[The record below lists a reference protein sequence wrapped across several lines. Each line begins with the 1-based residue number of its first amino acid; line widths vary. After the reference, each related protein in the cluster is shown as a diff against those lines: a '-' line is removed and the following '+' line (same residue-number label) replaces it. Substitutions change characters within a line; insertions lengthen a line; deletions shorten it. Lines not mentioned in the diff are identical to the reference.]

1 MTLCTVSSA
10 LRRPVHALALAAA
23 FVGFPPAFA
32 APSPA
37 DGTSP
42 DASPAWIH
50 PLVGVMFTG
59 TLGSN
64 IADVT
69 NPDGST
75 ASGSLSGRYEAVA
88 GAEFPIDPNGLTLRL
103 TLGIHTSASFS
114 STGGGSEHFTRFP
127 LEATLWYPV
136 GDKLRIGAGA
146 RYAARPRFSGAG
158 DKTSD
163 GLNSTPGPLVAVD
176 YRLLPHLSLD
186 MRYVY
191 ERYEQAGGSDLEGS
205 HWGIGMTAIY

>member
-1 MTLCTVSSA
+1 MTFCTVSSA
-10 LRRPVHALALAAA
+10 LRRPVHAIAFALTLAGA
-23 FVGFPPAFA
+23 VPAFA

-50 PLVGVMFTG
+50 PLVGVVLTG
-59 TLGSN
+59 GAGKSS
-64 IADVT
+64 VT

-75 ASGSLSGRYEAVA
+75 ATGSLAGRYEALA

-103 TLGIHTSASFS
+103 TLGIHASASFS
-114 STGGGSEHFTRFP
+114 STGGGGGGEHFTRFP

-146 RYAARPRFSGAG
+146 RYAAHPRFSGAG
-158 DKTSD
+158 GKTSD
-163 GLNSTPGPLVAVD
+163 GLNSTPGPLVAAN
-176 YRLLPHLSLD
+176 YRLLPHLWLD

-191 ERYEQAGGSDLEGS
+191 ERYEQASGGDLEGS
-205 HWGIGMTAIY
+205 HFGIGMTAIY

>member
-1 MTLCTVSSA
+1 MTLRTFSST
-10 LRRPVHALALAAA
+10 LRRPVHAIAFALSLAGTA
-23 FVGFPPAFA
+23 PAFA

-50 PLVGVMFTG
+50 PLVGMVLTG
-59 TLGSN
+59 GAGKSS
-64 IADVT
+64 VT
-69 NPDGST
+69 NPDGNT
-75 ASGSLSGRYEAVA
+75 ASGSLAGRYEALA

-103 TLGIHTSASFS
+103 TLGIHASASFS
-114 STGGGSEHFTRFP
+114 STGGGGEHFTRFP

-136 GDKLRIGAGA
+136 GDKLRVGAGA
-146 RYAARPRFSGAG
+146 RYAAHPRFSGAG

-163 GLNSTPGPLVAVD
+163 GLNSTPAPLVAVD
-176 YRLLPHLSLD
+176 YRLLSHLSLD

-191 ERYEQAGGSDLEGS
+191 ERYEQASGGDLEGS
-205 HWGIGMTAIY
+205 HFGIGMTAIY